1 MRSPVEE
8 LSAAEFFEGLP
19 VGSALVFAL
28 AQLHGEKFVQFP
40 AGDNFPGLEEGKIET
55 PVVAHEE
62 AAAVFLGGGDE
73 LVGAAHVKSHRLF
86 DQNIPPEPQ
95 GAEGHRDVLVGA
107 GGNDDQLDFGILEHL
122 VERHIDLGA
131 AEGRKLASAVL
142 QEIETGDDFDLREC
156 GEVARD
162 HPRTR
167 AADTAQADAKRVF
180 ELGSGASATAAGG
193 RQQRGGQGIVG
204 EFDHVGGIIPGT
216 VSGETA
222 PLLVHQSGNFCGT
235 DAGNGRLAAV
245 LAKVN
250 SFVLIG
256 IDALRCEVEVD
267 VANHG
272 LAKTTLVGLP
282 QAAVKES
289 IERVRRAIL
298 NSGYAFP
305 AHALLINLAPADVKK
320 EGPALDLPM
329 AVGILRGMKF
339 ISEDKHKRFLI
350 AGELALDGRLR
361 KIKGALSLAM
371 LAREKGFAGVILP
384 EENAAEAA
392 VVEKIDVYALSSLS
406 QVVSFLNEQLPVEP
420 YELDGAKYKA
430 SLQPDELDFAEVR
443 GQESVKR
450 AVTVAAA
457 GGHNLLMVGPPGTGK
472 TMLARR
478 MAGILPPLSRGES
491 LETTR
496 IYSALGL
503 LPDTVALLDER
514 PVRMPHH
521 SATAQALIGGGTVP
535 RPGEVSLAHHGI
547 LFLDELPEFSRYVLE
562 TLRQPLESGEVT
574 IARVHGSIRFPARF
588 MLVAA
593 MNPTASG
600 YASDNPRARDR
611 YLDKLSRPLLDRID
625 IHIEVPTVPYPE
637 LTGKSPGT
645 DSTAMRRRVVSARA
659 IQQKRF
665 GDATTNGS
673 MSTKQLK
680 TACELNEACLLLMKQ
695 AMTEMGLSARAY
707 DKVRRVAR
715 TIADLESA
723 EQIHEN
729 HIAEAVQYRLLD
741 RRF

>member
-1 MRSPVEE
+1 
-8 LSAAEFFEGLP
+8 
-19 VGSALVFAL
+19 
-28 AQLHGEKFVQFP
+28 
-40 AGDNFPGLEEGKIET
+40 
-55 PVVAHEE
+55 
-62 AAAVFLGGGDE
+62 
-73 LVGAAHVKSHRLF
+73 
-86 DQNIPPEPQ
+86 
-95 GAEGHRDVLVGA
+95 
-107 GGNDDQLDFGILEHL
+107 
-122 VERHIDLGA
+122 
-131 AEGRKLASAVL
+131 
-142 QEIETGDDFDLREC
+142 
-156 GEVARD
+156 
-162 HPRTR
+162 
-167 AADTAQADAKRVF
+167 
-180 ELGSGASATAAGG
+180 
-193 RQQRGGQGIVG
+193 
-204 EFDHVGGIIPGT
+204 
-216 VSGETA
+216 
-222 PLLVHQSGNFCGT
+222 
-235 DAGNGRLAAV
+235 
-245 LAKVN
+245 
-250 SFVLIG
+250 
-256 IDALRCEVEVD
+256 
-267 VANHG
+267 
-272 LAKTTLVGLP
+272 
-282 QAAVKES
+282 
-289 IERVRRAIL
+289 
-298 NSGYAFP
+298 
-305 AHALLINLAPADVKK
+305 
-320 EGPALDLPM
+320 
-329 AVGILRGMKF
+329 
-339 ISEDKHKRFLI
+339 
-350 AGELALDGRLR
+350 
-361 KIKGALSLAM
+361 
-371 LAREKGFAGVILP
+371 
-384 EENAAEAA
+384 
-392 VVEKIDVYALSSLS
+392 
-406 QVVSFLNEQLPVEP
+406 
-420 YELDGAKYKA
+420 
-430 SLQPDELDFAEVR
+430 
-443 GQESVKR
+443 
-450 AVTVAAA
+450 
-457 GGHNLLMVGPPGTGK
+457 
-472 TMLARR
+472 
-478 MAGILPPLSRGES
+478 
-491 LETTR
+491 
-496 IYSALGL
+496 L